1 MTPEMTLASKVCRR
15 ALELLLSEEL
25 IEFDPDEIDVLDTM
39 EENLLK
45 RLLKAKGPEDAIDR
59 WISFLSRA
67 REVEELY
74 GTDDDLGRVM
84 AQAFEEASAEA

>member
-1 MTPEMTLASKVCRR
+1 
-15 ALELLLSEEL
+15 
-25 IEFDPDEIDVLDTM
+25 M